1 MYKKYIQSTLVEI
14 KRFEVFALDENNRNE
29 LVESFLNDIVKHLI
43 EN

>member
-14 KRFEVFALDENNRNE
+14 KRLEVFALDENNRNE